1 VLSNGDV
8 GQLSDEVIAAVVSA
22 VRPARPEGH
31 GTAWQ
36 LLQGQREQITAWVGQ
51 DLSVV
56 KIGDLLARRGVVV
69 PYRTLHR
76 FCVERCGFGRTAA
89 TVRVAD
95 GEPGVGCQIDFARM
109 GLPRLGQRAATGHPR
124 ADLHGGVL
132 AAHVRMAVFMSRRSR
147 SPRRP
152 CAPLTRRPIRP
163 RRALGSGN
171 FLVSGRIAFQRR
183 FSE

>member
-95 GEPGVGCQIDFARM
+95 GEPGVECQIDFARM
-109 GLPRLGQRAATGHPR
+109 GLIHDSASGRRRVTHALIFTAVYSRHTFVWLSSCRGGRGALAGH
-124 ADLHGGVL
+124 A
-132 AAHVRMAVFMSRRSR
+132 RRSPVGLFVR
-147 SPRRP
+147 DGLWGVVTSSYRG
-152 CAPLTRRPIRP
+152 A
-163 RRALGSGN
+163 
-171 FLVSGRIAFQRR
+171 
-183 FSE
+183 